1 MTRRKTVKQMM
12 AERQRDL
19 AKLLEFAEELEHSAA
34 FYERYSREAC
44 AKSDAAPTG
53 SYTREAYYADE
64 RVYSNVASTYRDCA
78 RKLLA
83 LLEPKDGE
91 HGTDERG

>member
-1 MTRRKTVKQMM
+1 MRKTVKQMM

-19 AKLLEFAEELEHSAA
+19 AKLLELAERWEHIATCYDGYA
-34 FYERYSREAC
+34 REAC
-44 AKSDAAPTG
+44 AKADAEPI
-53 SYTREAYYADE
+53 SSFMRSAYHADE
-64 RVYSNVASTYRDCA
+64 RVSSNVASTFRECV
-78 RKLLA
+78 RELLV